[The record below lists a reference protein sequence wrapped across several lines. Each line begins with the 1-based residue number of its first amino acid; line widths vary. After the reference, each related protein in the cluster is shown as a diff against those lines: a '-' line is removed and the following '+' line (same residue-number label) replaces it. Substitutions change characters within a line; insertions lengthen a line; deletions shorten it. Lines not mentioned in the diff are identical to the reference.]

1 MTKGDA
7 QRYLNQQVILVVYCD
22 SLCMI
27 ETEGVV
33 PMPQMKPIDG
43 GTSSSDTAPKNF
55 GDEED
60 RQDYLDACAAAD
72 AIEEALETGE
82 ITPFEDFAK
91 EMGY

>member
-1 MTKGDA
+1 MT
-7 QRYLNQQVILVVYCD
+7 
-22 SLCMI
+22 

-33 PMPQMKPIDG
+33 PMPQMKPID
-43 GTSSSDTAPKNF
+43 SDTLSSETSPEEFK
-55 GDEED
+55 DEED

-91 EMGY
+91 EMGYWSPTN